1 MPKEDFYDNSGAH
14 LGNRLDTRY
23 RIMSDYWYNGAGRQ
37 DSVQR
42 NQGSSET
49 ITTDNVAD
57 DLYSFEKMS
66 TNAYGGSGRS
76 VAGRA
81 AQPTFTIGGPRTG
94 RMATSYGGDSNGD
107 GRPMTSVRAA
117 GYSSRGRPGM
127 NSGQAFDPLSQ
138 GRSTPLSDKAAE
150 SSPEEQIK
158 AFERKVNHIIEE
170 SNFAAAQGNYQQALS
185 KAKEAGKKE
194 RQLSKQR
201 EEFNLGDQIN
211 LDLTYCVLFNL
222 ANQYHVNKMYQEAL
236 NSYAVI
242 VKNKLFNQSGRLRAN
257 MGNIYFE
264 QNKFAQAVKM
274 YRMALDQI
282 PSTNLS
288 FRLKIM
294 RNIGCAFIKM
304 GKFQDAITSLEAIME
319 GNPDH
324 HTGFNLILCY
334 FAIGNK
340 DKMKRGFEKIISIP
354 PSMIEQHDEL
364 LGPLSK
370 DEPIEDHEVFN
381 EDALRSIARNRQK
394 TIERYIIL
402 AAKLIAP
409 RIDTTFTIGYDW
421 IIESLKSSAINA
433 DMASELQIAKSIQYL
448 KTKDFML
455 AIETLKTFEKKEPK
469 LVGTAATNLS
479 FLYFLEG
486 DYKQS
491 ERYANTAIEHD
502 RYNAKAL
509 TNRGNCDF
517 MRGQYDHARDRY
529 HEAVG
534 VDAICTEAMYNLGLV
549 YRKLDNF
556 GESLLWF
563 EKLHSILRSSP
574 EVIFQIADIYDQQ
587 GNTQQAM
594 EWFNILI
601 SVVPTDPTVLVKLG
615 SMFERDGDK
624 SQAFQY
630 YSESYRY
637 YPCNMDV
644 IAWLGAY
651 YVDCEVYEQA
661 IQFFER
667 AVLIQSNQVR
677 WHLMIAS
684 CYRRSGSYQQA
695 FETYKRIHSTFPEN
709 VECLRFLVRLCTD
722 LGMKEVSE
730 FASKLARVEKAAIV
744 SGTLSEPS
752 ASNNGGVFSAPTGAV
767 DTQKLATSRLGRSA
781 QDQTQNVGQGQ
792 ETSKRTLTS
801 GDSFLRNSSVTSQKK
816 PFFQDDVTFQD
827 DVSGLLP
834 D

>member
-1 MPKEDFYDNSGAH
+1 
-14 LGNRLDTRY
+14 
-23 RIMSDYWYNGAGRQ
+23 MSDYRYGGAQ
-37 DSVQR
+37 LSNPPQR
-42 NQGSSET
+42 GSSET
-49 ITTDNVAD
+49 IAGNAAD
-57 DLYSFEKMS
+57 DLYSFEKK
-66 TNAYGGSGRS
+66 TTGAYGGSGRTA
-76 VAGRA
+76 AGRA
-81 AQPTFTIGGPRTG
+81 PQPTFSLGGPRTG
-94 RMATSYGGDSNGD
+94 RMMSSYGGDSNSG

-127 NSGQAFDPLSQ
+127 ISGQTFDPLNQGQSSQ
-138 GRSTPLSDKAAE
+138 TQDRQLE
-150 SSPEEQIK
+150 LSPEEKIK
-158 AFERKVNHIIEE
+158 VLERKVGHIIEE
-170 SNFAAAQGNYQQALS
+170 SAFLAAEGNFQQALD

-201 EEFNLGDQIN
+201 EELNLGDQIN

-222 ANQYHVNKMYQEAL
+222 ANQYHSNKMYQEAL

-242 VKNKLFNQSGRLRAN
+242 VKNKLFNQSGRLRVN

-264 QNKFAQAVKM
+264 QCKYGQAVKM

-282 PSTNLS
+282 PSTNRD

-294 RNIGCAFIKM
+294 RNIGSAFIKM
-304 GKFQDAITSLEAIME
+304 GQFQDAITSLEAIME

-334 FAIGNK
+334 FAIGDK
-340 DKMKRGFEKIISIP
+340 DKMKKGFQRIISIVTP
-354 PSMIEQHDEL
+354 MIEQNEDAL
-364 LGPLSK
+364 DPSTK
-370 DEPIEDHEVFN
+370 DEPIEDHQVFN
-381 EDALRSIARNRQK
+381 EDALRSIARDRARAS
-394 TIERYIIL
+394 ERYIIQ
-402 AAKLIAP
+402 AAKLISP
-409 RIDTTFTIGYDW
+409 SIDTTFTLGYNWVIDA
-421 IIESLKSSAINA
+421 LKTSASNF
-433 DMASELQIAKSIQYL
+433 DMASELEISKSIHYL
-448 KTKDFML
+448 KNKDFTQ
-455 AIETLKTFEKKEPK
+455 AIETLKTFEKKDPK

-491 ERYANTAIEHD
+491 ERYADTAIEHD
-502 RYNAKAL
+502 RYNAKAQ

-517 MRGQYDHARDRY
+517 VKGKYDQARDRY
-529 HEAVG
+529 HEAIN

-549 YRKLDNF
+549 YKRMNNYNEALQ
-556 GESLLWF
+556 WF

-574 EVIFQIADIYDQQ
+574 EVIYQIADIYNQQ
-587 GNTQQAM
+587 GSTQQAM

-601 SVVPTDPTVLVKLG
+601 SVVPTDPSVLEKLG

-644 IAWLGAY
+644 ISWLGAY

-667 AVLIQSNQVR
+667 AILIQPNQVR
-677 WHLMIAS
+677 WPLMIAS
-684 CYRRSGSYQQA
+684 CYRRSGNYQQA
-695 FETYKRIHSTFPEN
+695 FDTYKRIHEKFPDN
-709 VECLRFLVRLCTD
+709 IECLRFLVRICTD
-722 LGMKEVSE
+722 LGMKEATE
-730 FASKLARVEKAAIV
+730 YASKLSRAEKTMGSNSSPPNEGV
-744 SGTLSEPS
+744 LSNKPVGNRATNLATTPMTDSRQSSAGIASKYNVDQEPPAKYGYES
-752 ASNNGGVFSAPTGAV
+752 ASKVHGGN
-767 DTQKLATSRLGRSA
+767 DTLIRKLSG
-781 QDQTQNVGQGQ
+781 NVA
-792 ETSKRTLTS
+792 
-801 GDSFLRNSSVTSQKK
+801 KK
-816 PFFQDDVTFQD
+816 PTQEDVSFQD

>member
-14 LGNRLDTRY
+14 LGN
-23 RIMSDYWYNGAGRQ
+23 
-37 DSVQR
+37 
-42 NQGSSET
+42 
-49 ITTDNVAD
+49 
-57 DLYSFEKMS
+57 S

-138 GRSTPLSDKAAE
+138 
-150 SSPEEQIK
+150 
-158 AFERKVNHIIEE
+158 
-170 SNFAAAQGNYQQALS
+170 AAQGNYQQALS

-455 AIETLKTFEKKEPK
+455 AIETLKTFEKRAKTGGNCSNKPV
-469 LVGTAATNLS
+469 LFV
-479 FLYFLEG
+479 FFRG

-630 YSESYRY
+630 YSE
-637 YPCNMDV
+637 
-644 IAWLGAY
+644 LGAY

-695 FETYKRIHSTFPEN
+695 LKPKRIHSTFPEN

-801 GDSFLRNSSVTSQKK
+801 GDSFYAIPV
-816 PFFQDDVTFQD
+816 
-827 DVSGLLP
+827 
-834 D
+834 

>member
-1 MPKEDFYDNSGAH
+1 MK
-14 LGNRLDTRY
+14 R
-23 RIMSDYWYNGAGRQ
+23 
-37 DSVQR
+37 V
-42 NQGSSET
+42 
-49 ITTDNVAD
+49 
-57 DLYSFEKMS
+57 
-66 TNAYGGSGRS
+66 
-76 VAGRA
+76 
-81 AQPTFTIGGPRTG
+81 
-94 RMATSYGGDSNGD
+94 
-107 GRPMTSVRAA
+107 
-117 GYSSRGRPGM
+117 
-127 NSGQAFDPLSQ
+127 

-288 FRLKIM
+288 FRAQVENHAQY
-294 RNIGCAFIKM
+294 R
-304 GKFQDAITSLEAIME
+304 
-319 GNPDH
+319 
-324 HTGFNLILCY
+324 
-334 FAIGNK
+334 
-340 DKMKRGFEKIISIP
+340 
-354 PSMIEQHDEL
+354 HDEL

-469 LVGTAATNLS
+469 L
-479 FLYFLEG
+479 
-486 DYKQS
+486 
-491 ERYANTAIEHD
+491 
-502 RYNAKAL
+502 
-509 TNRGNCDF
+509 
-517 MRGQYDHARDRY
+517 YDHARDRY

-534 VDAICTEAMYNLGLV
+534 VDAICTEAMYNLV
-549 YRKLDNF
+549 A
-556 GESLLWF
+556 
-563 EKLHSILRSSP
+563 P

-709 VECLRFLVRLCTD
+709 VEY
-722 LGMKEVSE
+722 
-730 FASKLARVEKAAIV
+730 
-744 SGTLSEPS
+744 
-752 ASNNGGVFSAPTGAV
+752 
-767 DTQKLATSRLGRSA
+767 TQKLATSRLGRSA

-801 GDSFLRNSSVTSQKK
+801 GDSFLRNSSVTSQ
-816 PFFQDDVTFQD
+816 D